1 MTLVLHFLVVACAM
15 MVLSRYLPGFQ
26 VAGWGPAVIA
36 AIVLAFVNAVV
47 RPILFLLT
55 LPLTILTLGL
65 FLLVLNVLMLYLT
78 SALVPGFKVQGFGTA
93 LVASVVLSLVGMLW
107 KGIAKGL

>member
-1 MTLVLHFLVVACAM
+1 MMLVLHFVVAAAAM

-26 VAGWGPAVIA
+26 VDGWGPAVIA
-36 AIVLAFVNAVV
+36 AIVLAFANAVV
-47 RPILFLLT
+47 RPILFLIT
-55 LPLTILTLGL
+55 LPLTIVTLGL

-78 SALVPGFKVQGFGTA
+78 AAVVPGFHVHGFGTT
-93 LVASVVLSLVGMLW
+93 LVASIVLSLVGMLW